1 MKPQVKFQIIYY
13 RIYQFK
19 LFILG
24 DAPFEIL
31 LNVGDMAFNIKQSN
45 VSEELV
51 EQTLIKDINFSS
63 GGNYQILVQNEDSN
77 FKKVL
82 RPWIAHEITEPNQ
95 IHIFWLLPQFVV
107 MTLGEIMFSIQ
118 SLEFSFT
125 QVSASQYL

>member
-1 MKPQVKFQIIYY
+1 
-13 RIYQFK
+13 
-19 LFILG
+19 
-24 DAPFEIL
+24 
-31 LNVGDMAFNIKQSN
+31 MAFNIKQSN

-125 QVSASQYL
+125 QVSVSIFVLLK